1 MPNGGSD
8 RPVTRAQ
15 RAFGAEDLADMRWDD
30 LRQLCHAL
38 FLAEGAVPA
47 EYRQTAE
54 YGDFVLPTRS
64 LWGSR
69 VTVVRVLN
77 RPGLEGDAREVAEHA
92 FVHYADEA
100 ILVLARGA
108 ADRISSTAGVRII
121 SSAELSRRII
131 QSPLVGWD
139 GDQPT
144 ASIDRL
150 EFYLELADMTALIDP
165 IGIRWLSSLAFNEL
179 PPTLEDLEVEPQDL
193 LERKT
198 FSLFTAS
205 LRFGGVRYGEARR
218 GERLPDSVVDWSDG
232 STISAI
238 VDCKAASSGYRM
250 DADHFLRFRTYWER
264 LGPEWQE
271 RGREIQYLVIVS
283 SYFPGREGDH
293 HPFYNRQEE
302 LLEETGLKLCYLT
315 ASDLARVAAQIE
327 SEEVPLDV
335 RVRIAWQ
342 HAFDHGLVRSEHLA
356 EVIEEAMR

>member
-1 MPNGGSD
+1 MPNGGTD

-15 RAFGAEDLADMRWDD
+15 RAFGADDLAHMPWDD

-38 FLAEGAVPA
+38 FLAEGAVPI

-69 VTVVRVLN
+69 ETVVRLLN
-77 RPGLEGDAREVAEHA
+77 RPGVEDDLRELVEHA
-92 FVHYADEA
+92 SAHDADEA

-108 ADRISSTAGVRII
+108 SDRIASTAGTRVI
-121 SSAELSRRII
+121 SSDELSRRII
-131 QSPLVGWD
+131 QSPLVEWD
-139 GDQPT
+139 GDHPT
-144 ASIDRL
+144 ASMERL
-150 EFYLELADMTALIDP
+150 EFYLELANTTALIDP
-165 IGIRWLSSLAFNEL
+165 IGIRWLPSLAFNEL
-179 PPTLEDLEVEPQDL
+179 PPTLGDMEVEPQDL
-193 LERKT
+193 LEQKT
-198 FSLFTAS
+198 FRLLTAS

-218 GERLPDSVVDWSDG
+218 GERLPDSVIDWSDE

-264 LGPEWQE
+264 LGPEWQA

-283 SYFPGREGDH
+283 SYFPGREGDR
-293 HPFYNRQEE
+293 HPIHNRQQE

-315 ASDLARVAAQIE
+315 ASDLAQVAAQLE

-335 RVRIAWQ
+335 RAQIRWQ
-342 HAFDHGLVRSEHLA
+342 HAFDQGLVQSEHLL
-356 EVIEEAMR
+356 EVVAEAMH